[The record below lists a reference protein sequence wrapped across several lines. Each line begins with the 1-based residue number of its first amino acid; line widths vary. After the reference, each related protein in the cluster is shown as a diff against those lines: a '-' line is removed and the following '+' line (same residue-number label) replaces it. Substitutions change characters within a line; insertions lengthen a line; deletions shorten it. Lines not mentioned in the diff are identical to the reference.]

1 LLELW
6 LDQHELI
13 ADGTA
18 VTAEVPPILAGERTM
33 VPLRI
38 ISEQLGFKVTWDPV
52 AYSIT
57 LE

>member
-1 LLELW
+1 
-6 LDQHELI
+6 LI